1 MPTHIQLCAW
11 KEPSS
16 KAFFELEAS
25 VRKGRMAIFFIA
37 AVFVI
42 IPCALSQI
50 QTAKVVDGQLQGIVA
65 DGVASF
71 KGIPFAAPPVGDL
84 RWKSPAPSKAWSGIR
99 KADAYAAGCM
109 QDPGMVK
116 MMGASA
122 NISEDCLYLNVWTAA
137 KNAGEKR
144 PVMVWIHGG
153 AFVGGMTG
161 TPMFDGTKFAQK
173 GVVLVSIAYRLG
185 VFGFMAHPEL
195 SRESGKGSGTY
206 GIQDMIAGLQWVKNN
221 IAQFGGDPSRVTIFG
236 ESAGGIAVG
245 MLSAAPQAKG
255 LFQRAISESGGS
267 FAPPRTVE
275 GAGMN
280 VASLKLAESG
290 GEDFLKKLGAAGIT
304 SARALQAEQI
314 QKAAGGGM
322 GGGASFWPVADGTVL
337 PGDPYELYAKGL
349 FNDTPILAGTNS
361 NEGGLFMRGPIT
373 AAAFE
378 KQIRSGYGE
387 QADVLL
393 KAYPHSTDAEAARSS
408 ADVFREFAF
417 AWPTWAW
424 ALMQSQKGKGK
435 AFVYYFDHRTP
446 SSPDGANHG
455 DEVSYVFQN
464 FRSPG
469 GTPGAEDLAL
479 SDMIRSYWINFAATG
494 NPNGPGLPNWPE
506 FTEKDQR
513 VFIFDKNSGAKPI
526 PNLEKLK
533 AYDSYYSW
541 RREQARKYSAK

>member
-1 MPTHIQLCAW
+1 M
-11 KEPSS
+11 
-16 KAFFELEAS
+16 
-25 VRKGRMAIFFIA
+25 RKSFVAGIFVVAVLSIA
-37 AVFVI
+37 
-42 IPCALSQI
+42 PYALSQI
-50 QTAKVVDGQLQGIVA
+50 QNVKSRDGQLQGVVA

-84 RWKSPAPSKAWSGIR
+84 RWKSPEPAKAWTGVR
-99 KADAYAAGCM
+99 KADTYAPGCV
-109 QDPGMVK
+109 QDPGMLK
-116 MMGASA
+116 MMGTSASV
-122 NISEDCLYLNVWTAA
+122 SEDCLYLNVWTAA
-137 KNAGEKR
+137 KNDKEKR

-161 TPMFDGTKFAQK
+161 TPMFDGTKFAKK

-206 GIQDMIAGLQWVKNN
+206 GIQDMIAGLRWVKNN

-267 FAPPRTVE
+267 FAPPRTAD

-280 VASLKLAESG
+280 VAALKLAEPAG
-290 GEDFLKKLGAAGIT
+290 VNFLKKLGAADIK
-304 SARALQAEQI
+304 SARALPAEQI

-322 GGGASFWPVADGTVL
+322 GGGAGFWPVADGNVL
-337 PGDPYELYAKGL
+337 PGDPYKLYEKGR
-349 FNDTPILAGTNS
+349 FNDTPILVGTNS
-361 NEGGLFMRGPIT
+361 NEGGLFMRGPT
-373 AAAFE
+373 TVASFE
-378 KQIRSGYGE
+378 KQIRSGYGDR
-387 QADVLL
+387 ADVMLS
-393 KAYPHSTDAEAARSS
+393 AYPHSTDAEAARSS

-424 ALMQSQKGKGK
+424 ARMQSQKGKGK

-446 SSPDGANHG
+446 KEPDGANHG
-455 DEVSYVFQN
+455 SEITYVFQN
-464 FRSPG
+464 FVSGPG
-469 GTPGAEDLAL
+469 GPSGPPSQEDLTL
-479 SDMIRSYWINFAATG
+479 SDLIQSYWINFAATG
-494 NPNGPGLPNWPE
+494 DPNGPGLPQWPA
-506 FTEKDQR
+506 FTEKAQKVMR
-513 VFIFDKNSGAKPI
+513 FDTGASVKPI

-541 RREQARKYSAK
+541 RREEPKNGK

>member
-1 MPTHIQLCAW
+1 
-11 KEPSS
+11 
-16 KAFFELEAS
+16 
-25 VRKGRMAIFFIA
+25 VRKGLIATIFLA
-37 AVFVI
+37 ALCAVSPF
-42 IPCALSQI
+42 ALSQI
-50 QTAKVVDGQLQGIVA
+50 QTVTVTEGQLQGVVA
-65 DGVASF
+65 DGVACF

-84 RWKSPAPSKAWSGIR
+84 RWKSPAPAKAWAGVR
-99 KADAYAAGCM
+99 RADAYASGCM
-109 QDPGMVK
+109 QDPGMLK
-116 MMGASA
+116 MMGAAA
-122 NISEDCLYLNVWTAA
+122 NVSEDCLYLNVWTAA
-137 KNAGEKR
+137 KAADEKR

-185 VFGFMAHPEL
+185 VFGFLAHPEL

-221 IAQFGGDPSRVTIFG
+221 IAQFGGDPSCVTIFG

-245 MLSAAPQAKG
+245 MLSAAPPAKG

-267 FAPPRTVE
+267 FAPPRVTD

-280 VASLKLAESG
+280 VASLKLGESA
-290 GEDFLKKLGAAGIT
+290 GENFLKKLGVADIKA
-304 SARALQAEQI
+304 ARALSAEQI

-322 GGGASFWPVADGTVL
+322 GGGSSFWPVADGTVL
-337 PGDPYELYAKGL
+337 PGDPYELYEKGL

-387 QADVLL
+387 RADVML

-424 ALMQSQKGKGK
+424 ARMQSRMGKGK

-446 SSPDGANHG
+446 SSPEGANHG
-455 DEVSYVFQN
+455 DEITYVFQN
-464 FRSPG
+464 FQGPG
-469 GTPGAEDLAL
+469 GAPRAEDLAL
-479 SDMIRSYWINFAATG
+479 SERIRAYWINFAKTG
-494 NPNGPGLPNWPE
+494 DPNGPGLPHWPE

-513 VFIFDKNSGAKPI
+513 VMFFDTESSARPI

-533 AYDSYYSW
+533 AFDAYYAW
-541 RREQARKYSAK
+541 RREQAKQ

>member
-1 MPTHIQLCAW
+1 M
-11 KEPSS
+11 
-16 KAFFELEAS
+16 
-25 VRKGRMAIFFIA
+25 RKGLIAAIFA
-37 AVFVI
+37 AAMCTVTPF
-42 IPCALSQI
+42 ALSQI
-50 QTAKVVDGQLQGIVA
+50 QTVTVKDGQLQGVVA

-84 RWKSPAPSKAWSGIR
+84 RWKPPAPAKPWTGVR
-99 KADAYAAGCM
+99 KADAYASGCM
-109 QDPGMVK
+109 QDPGMLK
-116 MMGASA
+116 MMGAAA
-122 NISEDCLYLNVWTAA
+122 NVSEDCLYLNVWTAA
-137 KNAGEKR
+137 KNADEKR

-185 VFGFMAHPEL
+185 VFGFLAHPEL
-195 SRESGKGSGTY
+195 SRESGKGSGAY
-206 GIQDMIAGLQWVKNN
+206 GIQDMIAGLQWVKDN
-221 IAQFGGDPSRVTIFG
+221 IAQFGGDPSCVTIFG

-245 MLSAAPQAKG
+245 MLSAAPPAKG

-267 FAPPRTVE
+267 FAPPRVTD

-280 VASLKLAESG
+280 VASLKLGESA
-290 GEDFLKKLGAAGIT
+290 GENFLKKLGVADIKA
-304 SARALQAEQI
+304 ARALSAEQI
-314 QKAAGGGM
+314 QKVAGGGM
-322 GGGASFWPVADGTVL
+322 GGGSSFWPVADGTFL
-337 PGDPYELYAKGL
+337 PGDPYELYEKGL

-387 QADVLL
+387 RADVIL

-424 ALMQSQKGKGK
+424 ARMQSRMGKGK

-455 DEVSYVFQN
+455 DEIAYVFQN
-464 FRSPG
+464 FQGPG
-469 GTPGAEDLAL
+469 GAPRAEDLAL
-479 SDMIRSYWINFAATG
+479 SELIRSYWINFARTG
-494 NPNGPGLPNWPE
+494 DPNGPGLPEWPA

-513 VFIFDKNSGAKPI
+513 VMFFNKESGARPI

-533 AYDSYYSW
+533 AFDAYYAW
-541 RREQARKYSAK
+541 RREQAKQ

>member
-1 MPTHIQLCAW
+1 MEDT
-11 KEPSS
+11 
-16 KAFFELEAS
+16 
-25 VRKGRMAIFFIA
+25 VRQKLIFGFWVL
-37 AVFVI
+37 AVLVTA
-42 IPCALSQI
+42 PYALAQI
-50 QTAKVVDGQLQGIVA
+50 QTAKVTGGPLQGVIA

-71 KGIPFAAPPVGDL
+71 KGIPFAAPPAGDL
-84 RWKSPAPSKAWSGIR
+84 RWKSPLPAKSWTGVL
-99 KADAYAAGCM
+99 KADTYAAGCM

-116 MMGASA
+116 MMGAAA
-122 NISEDCLYLNVWTAA
+122 NVSEDCLYLNVWTAA
-137 KNAGEKR
+137 KTAAEKR

-153 AFVGGMTG
+153 AFVGGTTG

-206 GIQDMIAGLQWVKNN
+206 GIQDMIAGLQWVRNN

-245 MLSAAPQAKG
+245 MLSAAPAAKG

-267 FAPPRTVE
+267 FAPPRSAD

-280 VASLKLAESG
+280 VASLKLAESAG
-290 GEDFLKKLGAAGIT
+290 DDFLKKLGAADIKA
-304 SARALQAEQI
+304 ARALPADQI
-314 QKAAGGGM
+314 QKALGGGM
-322 GGGASFWPVADGTVL
+322 GGGSSFWPVADGTVL
-337 PGDPYELYAKGL
+337 PGDPYELYEKGR

-378 KQIRSGYGE
+378 KQIRSGYGAR
-387 QADVLL
+387 ADAIL

-424 ALMQSQKGKGK
+424 ARMQSQKGKGK

-446 SSPDGANHG
+446 TSPDGANHG
-455 DEVSYVFQN
+455 DEVNYVFQN
-464 FRSPG
+464 FRTSG
-469 GTPGAEDLAL
+469 GAPSAEDLAL
-479 SDMIRSYWINFAATG
+479 SDLIRSYWINFATTG
-494 NPNGPGLPNWPE
+494 NPNGSGLPQWPAFAE
-506 FTEKDQR
+506 SNQK
-513 VFIFDKNSGAKPI
+513 VMYFDKTASAKPI

-533 AYDSYYSW
+533 AYDAYYSW
-541 RREQARKYSAK
+541 RREEAKK

>member
-1 MPTHIQLCAW
+1 
-11 KEPSS
+11 
-16 KAFFELEAS
+16 LEAS
-25 VRKGRMAIFFIA
+25 VRRTLMAGLCFA
-37 AVFVI
+37 AVFAI
-42 IPCALSQI
+42 APFGLSQI
-50 QTAKVVDGQLQGIVA
+50 QSAKVSGGQLQGVVA

-71 KGIPFAAPPVGDL
+71 KGIPFAAPPAGDL
-84 RWKSPAPSKAWSGIR
+84 RWKSPAPAKAWTGIR
-99 KADAYAAGCM
+99 KADAYASGCM

-122 NISEDCLYLNVWTAA
+122 NVSEDCLYLNVWTAA
-137 KNAGEKR
+137 KAATEKR

-221 IAQFGGDPSRVTIFG
+221 IAQFGGDPSCVTIFG

-245 MLSAAPQAKG
+245 MLSAAPPAKG

-267 FAPPRTVE
+267 FAPPRIAE
-275 GAGMN
+275 GAAGMN
-280 VASLKLAESG
+280 VESLKMGESA
-290 GEDFLKKLGAAGIT
+290 GENFLKKLGAADIKA
-304 SARALQAEQI
+304 ARALSADQI

-322 GGGASFWPVADGTVL
+322 GGGSSFWPVADGTVL
-337 PGDPYELYAKGL
+337 PGDPYELYEKGR
-349 FNDTPILAGTNS
+349 FNDTPILVGTNS
-361 NEGGLFMRGPIT
+361 NEGGLFMRGPMT

-387 QADVLL
+387 RADVML
-393 KAYPHSTDAEAARSS
+393 KAYAHATDAEAARAS

-424 ALMQSQKGKGK
+424 ARMQSQKGKGK

-446 SSPDGANHG
+446 ATPDGANHG
-455 DEVSYVFQN
+455 DEVNYVFQN

-469 GTPGAEDLAL
+469 GAPSAEDLAL
-479 SDMIRSYWINFAATG
+479 SDLIRAYWINFARTG
-494 NPNGPGLPNWPE
+494 DPNGSGLAPWPA
-506 FTEKDQR
+506 FTENDQR
-513 VFIFDKNSGAKPI
+513 VISFDTKASVKPI

-533 AYDSYYSW
+533 AYDAYYSW
-541 RREQARKYSAK
+541 RREQARK

>member
-1 MPTHIQLCAW
+1 MRGHEKI
-11 KEPSS
+11 ERSYS
-16 KAFFELEAS
+16 EANMRKSLIS
-25 VRKGRMAIFFIA
+25 VIFA
-37 AVFVI
+37 LAVHSVAPF
-42 IPCALSQI
+42 ALSQM
-50 QTAKVVDGQLQGIVA
+50 QSVNSTGGQLQGVVV

-71 KGIPFAAPPVGDL
+71 KGIPFAAPPTGDL
-84 RWKSPAPSKAWSGIR
+84 RWKAPQPAKAWTGVR
-99 KADAYAAGCM
+99 KADAYAPGCM
-109 QDPGMVK
+109 QDPAMSK
-116 MMGASA
+116 MMGSSA
-122 NISEDCLYLNVWTAA
+122 NVGEDCLYLNVWTAA
-137 KNAGEKR
+137 KTAGEKR

-206 GIQDMIAGLQWVKNN
+206 GIQDMIAGLRWVKAN

-267 FAPPRTVE
+267 FAPPRIAD

-280 VASLKLAESG
+280 VAALKLGESA
-290 GEDFLKKLGAAGIT
+290 GETFLKKLGAADIKA
-304 SARALQAEQI
+304 ARALPAEQI
-314 QKAAGGGM
+314 QKATGGGM
-322 GGGASFWPVADGTVL
+322 GGGSSFWPVADGNVL
-337 PGDPYELYAKGL
+337 PGDPYELYEKGR
-349 FNDTPILAGTNS
+349 FNDTPILVGTNS
-361 NEGGLFMRGPIT
+361 NEGGLFMRGPST
-373 AAAFE
+373 PASFE

-387 QADVLL
+387 RADVIL
-393 KAYPHSTDAEAARSS
+393 KAYPHATNAEAARAS

-424 ALMQSQKGKGK
+424 ARMQSQKGKGK
-435 AFVYYFDHRTP
+435 AFVYYYDHRTP
-446 SSPDGANHG
+446 ASPDGANHG
-455 DEVSYVFQN
+455 AEVSYVFGN
-464 FRSPG
+464 FGGPG
-469 GTPGAEDLAL
+469 GPPSPEDLAF
-479 SDMIRSYWINFAATG
+479 SDLIRSYWINFARTG
-494 NPNGPGLPNWPE
+494 DPNGSGLPQWPA

-513 VFIFDKNSGAKPI
+513 VMFFDTGASAKPI

-541 RREQARKYSAK
+541 RREQAKK

>member
-1 MPTHIQLCAW
+1 M
-11 KEPSS
+11 
-16 KAFFELEAS
+16 
-25 VRKGRMAIFFIA
+25 RKSLIVGIFIV
-37 AVFVI
+37 AVLSTAPF
-42 IPCALSQI
+42 ALSQI
-50 QTAKVVDGQLQGIVA
+50 QNVKTTGGQLQGVVV

-84 RWKSPAPSKAWSGIR
+84 RWKSPAPAKPWSGLR
-99 KADAYAAGCM
+99 KADSYGAGCM
-109 QDPGMVK
+109 QDPGMSK
-116 MMGASA
+116 MMGAAA

-137 KNAGEKR
+137 KTAAEKR

-173 GVVLVSIAYRLG
+173 GVVLVSTAYRLG
-185 VFGFMAHPEL
+185 VFGFLAHPEL

-206 GIQDMIAGLQWVKNN
+206 GIQDMVAGLQWVKNN

-267 FAPPRTVE
+267 FAPPRIAE

-280 VASLKLAESG
+280 VAALKLAEPA
-290 GEDFLKKLGAAGIT
+290 GESFLKKLGASDIKG
-304 SARALQAEQI
+304 ARALSAEQI

-322 GGGASFWPVADGTVL
+322 GGGSSFWPVADGNVL
-337 PGDPYELYAKGL
+337 PGDPYELYEKGR
-349 FNDTPILAGTNS
+349 FNDTPILVGTNS
-361 NEGGLFMRGPIT
+361 NEGGLFMRQPVT

-387 QADVLL
+387 RADAML
-393 KAYPHSTDAEAARSS
+393 KAYPHSTDAEAGRSS

-424 ALMQSQKGKGK
+424 ARMQSEKGKGK
-435 AFVYYFDHRTP
+435 AFVYYFDHRT
-446 SSPDGANHG
+446 SASPDGANHG
-455 DEVSYVFQN
+455 AEVSYVFGI
-464 FRSPG
+464 FGGAGGAPSP
-469 GTPGAEDLAL
+469 EDLAL
-479 SDMIRSYWINFAATG
+479 SDLIRSYWINFAATG
-494 NPNGPGLPNWPE
+494 NPNGSGLPQWPD

-513 VFIFDKNSGAKPI
+513 VMFFDGTASAKPI
-526 PNLEKLK
+526 PSLEKLK

-541 RREQARKYSAK
+541 RREQAKK